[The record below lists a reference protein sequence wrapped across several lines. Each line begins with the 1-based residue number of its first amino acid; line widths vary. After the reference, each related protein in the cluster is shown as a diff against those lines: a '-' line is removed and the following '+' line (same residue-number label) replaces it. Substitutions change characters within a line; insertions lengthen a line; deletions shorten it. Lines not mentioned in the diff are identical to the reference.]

1 MSLEIQYQKAN
12 GTGGLCQAH
21 NFKIL
26 KKNNWTD
33 EGRNELASVE

>member
-1 MSLEIQYQKAN
+1 MEQVDSPKPIILRY
-12 GTGGLCQAH
+12 
-21 NFKIL
+21 L